1 MFTNLLW
8 TGTEYHSLENC
19 LVKSVANGFEI
30 DSIII
35 GFYQDTIFRVAYK
48 IKTTMSW
55 ETNYLEIHSR
65 FNNERHHSLFE
76 SDANGNWK
84 FNGNADKKFS
94 GCIDVDLSLT
104 PFTNTLPVNRLN
116 MDIQNEQV
124 IEVLYCDVLQ
134 NEFRKVNQRYIRLSD
149 AIYRFQ
155 NVPNDFESEIEVDG
169 NGFIVNYPQ
178 LFKRTAIYSV

>member
-48 IKTTMSW
+48 I
-55 ETNYLEIHSR
+55 
-65 FNNERHHSLFE
+65 FE